1 MGTINRQSNYSKLL
15 TREGYIMELGTTKV
29 AATKR
34 GFRIWIEGGKLT
46 RSGFTRGEKYS
57 RNITPNS
64 VIYSLH
70 PDGGLTVAGRVRKD
84 KDLPI
89 IDYSGLDP
97 APFALGDVLRVSY
110 GPGFITITKE

>member
-1 MGTINRQSNYSKLL
+1 
-15 TREGYIMELGTTKV
+15 MEFGTTKV

-46 RSGFTRGEKYS
+46 RSGFTRGEKYF
-57 RNITPNS
+57 RYITPNS
-64 VIYSLH
+64 VIYALDTAG
-70 PDGGLTVAGRVRKD
+70 PLAVAGRTRKD

-110 GPGFITITKE
+110 GPGFITITTE